1 MYVVQAV
8 EDKWPP
14 LGKYFYNRDTD
25 WLQAESDA
33 YRSMRKL
40 FFFCKVKWQLRTS
53 LWKSLTADPGSGGGA
68 T

>member
-1 MYVVQAV
+1 MSFKRL

-14 LGKYFYNRDTD
+14 VAKYFYNRDTD

-40 FFFCKVKWQLRTS
+40 FFLQGEMTITYIS
-53 LWKSLTADPGSGGGA
+53 LKIIDGRPREGGGA